1 MKLAF
6 IAFLFGQW
14 ISLSLPNTPRT
25 PEGKPDLYA
34 PSPKGYN
41 GRPDFSGIWRVA
53 ASKYL
58 FNITVDIGE
67 APFQPWAAE
76 LYKRRSDALGKDRP
90 SERCIPHGIPD
101 GMLVANSPF
110 KIVQTAGEMVIL
122 YEEFNHFRQI
132 FTDGRGFPPETSQSW
147 FGYSIG
153 RWDGDTF
160 VAETTGFNDQSW
172 FDDPGHPHSDA
183 LRVTERFR
191 RPDFGHLTVE
201 VTIDDPKAYTKP
213 WSVNIPFNLLPDTE
227 LIESIC
233 ENERDH
239 AHIVGK

>member
-1 MKLAF
+1 MTLAF
-6 IAFLFGQW
+6 IAALLGQW
-14 ISLSLPNTPRT
+14 INLSLPNTPRT
-25 PEGKPDLYA
+25 ADGKANLYA
-34 PSPKGYN
+34 PSPKASN
-41 GRPDFSGIWRVA
+41 GRPDFSGIWRA
-53 ASKYL
+53 ATSKYL
-58 FNITVDIGE
+58 FNITADIGE

-76 LYKRRSDALGKDRP
+76 LYKRRSDSLGKDRP

-101 GMLVANSPF
+101 GMLVPNSPF
-110 KIVQTAGEMVIL
+110 KIVQTPGEMVIL

-132 FTDGRGFPPETSQSW
+132 FTDGRGFPPETSPSW

-183 LRVTERFR
+183 LRVTEQFR
-191 RPDFGHLTVE
+191 RPDFGHMTVE

-213 WSVNIPFNLLPDTE
+213 WSVKIPFNLLPDTE